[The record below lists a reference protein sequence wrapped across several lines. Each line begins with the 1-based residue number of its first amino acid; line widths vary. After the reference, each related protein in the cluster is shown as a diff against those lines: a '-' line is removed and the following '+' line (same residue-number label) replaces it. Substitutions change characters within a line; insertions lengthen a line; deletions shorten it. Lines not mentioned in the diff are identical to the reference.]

1 MPVLC
6 SAGAAS
12 VISASLALNSAA
24 CCTWAS
30 RSCLAVA
37 DSPRIA
43 AQWNAV
49 LPLSSLHNPFCGC
62 YFVEVMDAS
71 STALAASCH

>member
-37 DSPRIA
+37 DSGNLLGVDA
-43 AQWNAV
+43 A
-49 LPLSSLHNPFCGC
+49 LPALHDACLLLLGKASLAGSLNFC
-62 YFVEVMDAS
+62 AP
-71 STALAASCH
+71 